1 MNSQQDEILLRLAK
15 LEGENKYFRLASA
28 GFMLLAVLMFTIA
41 AQTGHERTLT
51 ANEFVLLDGGGRT
64 RAKLAADSKHVS
76 LLFFDEAGQSQ
87 MSVVGL
93 DDAQGHGHAT
103 IALGEGSVN
112 RVALAG
118 SGKDEWMTLSDGG
131 LFLAGKDAARVVV
144 VASGP
149 DSPSIEV
156 ADHDGYAAEV
166 GVTGLVNPTT
176 GKTQKSS
183 AASLVLL
190 GKGQAV
196 LWSAP

>member
-1 MNSQQDEILLRLAK
+1 MSSQQDEILTRLTK
-15 LEGENKYFRLASA
+15 LERENRRFRFA
-28 GFMLLAVLMFTIA
+28 GLGVMLLAVLMFTIA
-41 AQTGHERTLT
+41 AQTGHERILT
-51 ANEFVLLDGGGRT
+51 ASEFVLQDGGGRT
-64 RAKLAADSKHVS
+64 RAKLAVDSKRVS
-76 LLFFDEAGQSQ
+76 LSFFDEAGQNQ
-87 MSVVGL
+87 MSLVGL
-93 DDAQGHGHAT
+93 DDAQGHGHAS
-103 IALGEGSVN
+103 IALGEGAVSRLV
-112 RVALAG
+112 LAG
-118 SGKDEWMTLSDGG
+118 SSKDEWMTVSDGG
-131 LFLAGKDAARVVV
+131 MFLAGKGAARVAV

-156 ADHDGYAAEV
+156 ADADGYAAEV